1 MSVEINCSP
10 FCSGWSLVARPV
22 VSGALVDPGPL
33 PHRTE
38 RSACSSRLLEG
49 NPGKVL
55 NPQTPSRVGCN
66 KAGQRQLHVMTIIMT
81 PKCICSPPAHQHNKH
96 QVKPKSLCYYRSPRP
111 DAMQTRP
118 NNPGKVQPKPNINA
132 PPRELVTWLAP
143 PFFSFPH
150 PFSLFPNTN
159 LCPTKPACILLFIN
173 DN

>member
-1 MSVEINCSP
+1 MEFGCPPRCEWS
-10 FCSGWSLVARPV
+10 FGRSGYPAASYRALHMFFPS
-22 VSGALVDPGPL
+22 SG
-33 PHRTE
+33 RK
-38 RSACSSRLLEG
+38 
-49 NPGKVL
+49 PGKL
-55 NPQTPSRVGCN
+55 QTPRLHPEWDVTKRGN
-66 KAGQRQLHVMTIIMT
+66 AKLHVMTIIIT

-96 QVKPKSLCYYRSPRP
+96 QVKPKSLCYYRSPCP

-143 PFFSFPH
+143 PFFSLPH

-159 LCPTKPACILLFIN
+159 PCPTKPACILLFVN